1 MKHLI
6 FLVFLFQALCLRAE
20 TPDLASF
27 DLPGS
32 PSIAKDSVKINVL
45 NKIAYDYTSRN
56 SFLAEKYSNLA
67 LESSK
72 RIGYAKGMA
81 ESYKILGL
89 AFLGQA
95 RYPDALDNLLD
106 ALKISEEM
114 NDDAQKAN
122 VLNDIGYFYHAI
134 RKYQKAIGY
143 YDQAASLNKSLHHEQ
158 NEIDCRENVAECYI
172 SLNQFVTAKELVDIL
187 LKSARALN
195 YQAGIADAYQ
205 NLGTIYAAYS
215 KFDKALP
222 YYLKAVPIYAA
233 INDDMNR
240 LTTLNKVGKL
250 YMQREEPTKA
260 REYIQYAID
269 QSSRIGSADIEL
281 TGYLYLSKID
291 SMAGNFQGAMANFRR
306 FTTLKDSIESAGKAL
321 KVEEIQ
327 SNFLL
332 KSQNKHISLLQKN
345 MDRQDL
351 KMKGKNTLI
360 YIFLIFF
367 VVVGFLSVVLTY
379 FYRQKKDAVLK
390 LEAKKEELEMLNGVK
405 DKLFSVIS
413 HDLRS
418 PLANLEAILSLMETG
433 DLSTEEVVMLASQ
446 LTQNVQDTSNMLDN
460 LLQWSKSQMQG
471 IRPKHEKANL
481 GLLVNDIIFF
491 YRNQAEKKA
500 ITVRT
505 FISEPSSTFADVE
518 MMKLVVRNL
527 LANAIKFTPTGGM
540 INVEIKSTLQNVI
553 VSIKD
558 SGLGISENNKQR
570 LFSNTSFSTAG
581 TQDEKGTGLGLLLC
595 RDFVEKNNGKIWVE
609 SQLGKGSIFSFSLP
623 LILDP
628 DAVKAS
634 IRSKFI

>member
-1 MKHLI
+1 MKNL
-6 FLVFLFQALCLRAE
+6 LVLVLFFQAFFVKAG
-20 TPDLASF
+20 TPEFALF
-27 DLPGS
+27 DPIGNTGI
-32 PSIAKDSVKINVL
+32 PRDTVKIDVL
-45 NKIAYDYTSRN
+45 NKIAYDYSSRN
-56 SFLAEKYSNLA
+56 SFLSERYGNLA

-72 RIGYAKGMA
+72 RMGYAKGMA
-81 ESYKILGL
+81 ESYKVLGL
-89 AFLGQA
+89 AFLAQA
-95 RYPDALDNLLD
+95 RYPEAIDNLLD
-106 ALKISEEM
+106 ALKISEES

-122 VLNDIGYFYHAI
+122 VLNDIGYFYDAI
-134 RKYQKAIGY
+134 KKYQRAIEY
-143 YDQAASLNKSLHHEQ
+143 YNEAATLNQNLHDQRK
-158 NEIDCRENVAECYI
+158 EIDCRENAAECFI
-172 SLNQFVTAKELVDIL
+172 SLGQYPAAKELVEGL
-187 LKSARALN
+187 LKTSKSIN

-205 NLGTIYAAYS
+205 NLGSIYSAYA
-215 KFDKALP
+215 KYDQALP
-222 YYLKAVPIYAA
+222 YYLKAIPIYAA
-233 INDDMNR
+233 INDDINR
-240 LTTLNKVGKL
+240 LATLNKVGKL
-250 YMQREEPTKA
+250 YIEREEPTRA

-269 QSSRIGSADIEL
+269 QSSHIGSSNIEL

-291 SMAGNFQGAMANFRR
+291 SMAGNFQGALSNFRR
-306 FTTLKDSIESAGKAL
+306 FTSLKDSIESAGKAL

-327 SNFLL
+327 SNFVL
-332 KSQNKHISLLQKN
+332 KSQNKHITLLQKVR
-345 MDRQDL
+345 DQQDV

-360 YIFLIFF
+360 YIFLVFF
-367 VVVGFLSVVLTY
+367 IVVAFLSLVLSY
-379 FYRQKKDAVLK
+379 FYRQKKEAVLK
-390 LEAKKEELEMLNGVK
+390 LEVKKEELEMLNGVK

-505 FISEPSSTFADVE
+505 FISEPSTTFADVE
-518 MMKLVVRNL
+518 MMKLVMRNL

-553 VSIKD
+553 VSVKD
-558 SGLGISENNKQR
+558 SGLGISDNNKLR
-570 LFSNTSFSTAG
+570 LFSNTSFTTAG
-581 TQDEKGTGLGLLLC
+581 THDEKGTGLGLLLC

-628 DAVKAS
+628 ESVKEP